1 VSNAPRIVGPKDG
14 AAVDLGGLGIRFM
27 IDGDDTGGQ
36 FALVEHPL
44 EPRAL
49 AAPMHRHTN
58 EDEYSYVL
66 EGRMGAQL
74 GDDVVYGEPGDLV
87 FKPRGQWHT
96 FWNAADEPARLL
108 ELISPAGF
116 ERYFVELGEL
126 LSGGGPPDPE
136 ERGAL
141 AARYGL
147 EVEPQSVPKLI
158 DEHGLRFGG
167 AE

>member
-1 VSNAPRIVGPKDG
+1 MADGPKIVGPNHGDS
-14 AAVDLGGLGIRFM
+14 VDLGGLGIRFM
-27 IDGDDTGGQ
+27 IDGEETGGQ

-49 AAPMHRHTN
+49 AAPIHRHTN

-74 GDDVVYGEPGDLV
+74 GDEAVFADPGDLV

-96 FWNAADEPARLL
+96 FWNAGDEPARLL

-116 ERYFVELGEL
+116 EQYFREMAPL
-126 LSGGGPPDPE
+126 
-136 ERGAL
+136 L
-141 AARYGL
+141 AATERDQAAIGQVVARYQL
-147 EVEPQSVPKLI
+147 DI
-158 DEHGLRFGG
+158 DFTTIPTLAEQHNLRLG
-167 AE
+167 

>member
-1 VSNAPRIVGPKDG
+1 MADGPKIVGPNDG
-14 AAVDLGGLGIRFM
+14 DSVDLGGLGIRFM
-27 IDGDDTGGQ
+27 IDGEETGGQ

-49 AAPMHRHTN
+49 AAPIHRHTN

-74 GDDVVYGEPGDLV
+74 GDEAVFADPGDLV

-96 FWNAADEPARLL
+96 FWNAGDEPARLL

-116 ERYFVELGEL
+116 EQYFREIGEL
-126 LSGGGPPDPE
+126 VSAGPPDPE
-136 ERGAL
+136 KRAVIS
-141 AARYGL
+141 AKYQL
-147 EVEPQSVPKLI
+147 EVDPDSVPRLVE
-158 DEHGLRFGG
+158 EHGLRFGG
-167 AE
+167 AK

>member
-1 VSNAPRIVGPKDG
+1 MAQGPKIIGPEDG
-14 AAVDLGGLGIRFM
+14 DFVGLGGLGIRFM
-27 IDGDDTGGQ
+27 VDGEETGGQ

-49 AAPMHRHTN
+49 GAPMHRHTN

-74 GDDVVYGEPGDLV
+74 GDEVVLAGPGDLV

-96 FWNAADEPARLL
+96 FWNAGDEPARLL

-116 ERYFVELGEL
+116 ERYFREIGEL
-126 LSGGGPPDPE
+126 LAGGPPDPE
-136 ERGAL
+136 KR
-141 AARYGL
+141 AAISAKYQL
-147 EVEPQSVPKLI
+147 EVDPDSVPGLI
-158 DEHGLRFGG
+158 EKHGLRFGG
-167 AE
+167 AK